1 MALSPSAFV
10 SKYQKVTVNE
20 KAAVQTHFNEL
31 CELLQVPKPLDYDP
45 TGSEY
50 RFEKHVVK
58 TTGKK
63 GYADVW
69 WAGHFGWEYKGPEAN
84 GDLKKAYTQLLTYR
98 EDLQN
103 PPLLVV
109 SDMKTIQVHTNFT
122 GTQKEITV
130 YTLEDL
136 LDEGKRQALARIWT
150 DPQTFNPTKRIEI
163 ATEAAVADL
172 AKVSE
177 VLRRDEAD
185 TEAIADFLV
194 RVMFT
199 LFAEDMELI
208 PSGTFTRLLT
218 EALKHDEDFKPMCE
232 ELFEAMKVGK
242 RTLAGRIPY
251 INGGVFENTSA
262 PDLKGSEIRILRDAA
277 RRDWRQIDP
286 TIFGTLFELVLDPEK
301 RWQRGAHYTPL
312 SDILDV
318 VEPVIMRPL
327 RAEWDALRLEL
338 VPLVQEVEEARRKGG
353 GLFAEGGLGQTQIDE
368 AAGRLRVFQ
377 ARLASVTVLDAAMG
391 SGNFLYVT
399 LRLLLD
405 LELEVRATIRT
416 LTEQEAEAVPPLVSP
431 RQLLGMEINKYAHEI
446 AGMVLWIGYL
456 QWLREH
462 GEKRRESP
470 VLDRLPGLVCQDAVM
485 DGDRVREWP
494 AAEFIVG
501 NPPFLGNS
509 PMREQLGSD
518 NVDALRK
525 AYGERIPGFSD
536 FVCYW
541 FEKAREQ
548 VAAGKT
554 KRVGLI
560 ATNSIRGGKNRV
572 VMERIQRDANIFR
585 AWPDRAWT
593 QDGAAVR
600 VSVVMFDD
608 GSDPERVLLHHEGDE
623 RNVKTRTEAVR
634 VVASINPDLSIGASL
649 EQAPKLKENAGR
661 AFIGVLPT
669 GTFDLPGEKARS
681 WLTLPN
687 TSGVSN
693 ADVIKRFIVGED
705 ITEGSKDRY
714 TIDFTGLTEKQATE
728 YEEPFEYVK
737 TYVKPKR
744 DQNNRKA
751 YRERWWL
758 YAEVR
763 PGMLSK
769 LSGLSRFIA
778 TSRVSKFRT
787 FVYLPSDV
795 VPDNALVVIAADDDF
810 TFGVL
815 NSHLHSSWAFR
826 LGTFMGKG
834 NDTRYT
840 PSTTFETFPFPK
852 PNAAQR
858 EAIEKA
864 ARQLENVRAML
875 LTKEDPYRKANAE
888 TSSAKKLLT
897 LTGAYNLLTTYRTSG
912 SEVIVGVK
920 ALARAHDA
928 LDKEVAAAYGWAWP
942 LTDDELLE
950 KLLALNLECAALEAE
965 AAVTLAE
972 VETQCKANE
981 KTAKAAAKQAAGKKV
996 DSSAV
1001 SQA

>member
-1 MALSPSAFV
+1 M
-10 SKYQKVTVNE
+10 
-20 KAAVQTHFNEL
+20 QTHFNEL

-69 WAGHFGWEYKGPEAN
+69 WVGHFGWEYKGPEAN

-103 PPLLVV
+103 PPLMVV

-130 YTLEDL
+130 FTLENL
-136 LDEGKRQALARIWT
+136 LDENKRQELARVWT
-150 DPQTFNPTKRIEI
+150 DPQAFNPTKRIEI

-177 VLRRDEAD
+177 VLRKDEAD

-199 LFAEDMELI
+199 MFAEDMELI

-218 EALKHDEDFKPMCE
+218 EALKHEEDFKPMCE

-242 RTLAGRIPY
+242 STLAGRIPY

-286 TIFGTLFELVLDPEK
+286 TIFGTLFELVIDPER
-301 RWQRGAHYTPL
+301 RWQLGAHYTPL

-327 RAEWDALRLEL
+327 RAEWDALRQEL
-338 VPLVQEVEEARRKGG
+338 VPLIQEVEEARRKGG
-353 GLFAEGGLGQTQIDE
+353 GLFVEDGLGQTQIDE
-368 AAGRLRVFQ
+368 AVSRLRAFQ
-377 ARLASVTVLDAAMG
+377 ARLARVTVLDAAMG

-416 LTEQEAEAVPPLVSP
+416 LTEQEAVAVPPLISP

-470 VLDRLPGLVCQDAVM
+470 VLDKLPGLVCHDAVM
-485 DGDRVREWP
+485 DGDKVREWP
-494 AAEFIVG
+494 IAEFIVG
-501 NPPFLGNS
+501 NPPFLGYS

-525 AYGERIPGFSD
+525 AYGGRIPGFSD

-560 ATNSIRGGKNRV
+560 ATNSIRGNKNRV
-572 VMERIQRDANIFR
+572 VLERIQRDANIFR

-623 RNVKTRTEAVR
+623 RDVKARTEAAQM
-634 VVASINPDLSIGASL
+634 VASINPDLSTGASL
-649 EQAPKLKENAGR
+649 EQAQKLKENSGR
-661 AFIGVLPT
+661 AFIGVVP
-669 GTFDLPGEKARS
+669 GGEFDIPGEKARA

-693 ADVIKRFIVGED
+693 ADVIKRFLVGED

-714 TIDFTGLTEKQATE
+714 TIDFNGLTEAQAAE
-728 YEEPFEYVK
+728 YEEPFEHVVQK
-737 TYVKPKR
+737 VKPKKL
-744 DQNNRKA
+744 QMNRA
-751 YRERWWL
+751 ARREKWWG
-758 YAEVR
+758 YNESAG
-763 PGMLSK
+763 GMRRAVASLA
-769 LSGLSRFIA
+769 RFIG
-778 TSRVSKFRT
+778 TSRVSKYRT
-787 FVYLPSDV
+787 FAWLEGDV
-795 VPDNALVVIAADDDF
+795 IADGALTVIAADDDF
-810 TFGVL
+810 MFGVL
-815 NSHLHSSWAFR
+815 NSHLHNIWAFR

-852 PNAAQR
+852 PDTAQH

-864 ARQLENVRAML
+864 ARQVENVRAML

-888 TSSAKKLLT
+888 TSSTKKLLT
-897 LTGAYNLLTTYRTSG
+897 LTGAYNLLTTYRESG
-912 SEVIVGVK
+912 LEVIVGVK

-928 LDKEVAAAYGWAWP
+928 LDTAVAAAYGWTWP

-950 KLLALNLECAALEAE
+950 KLLALNLERAALEAG
-965 AAVTLAE
+965 AAATLAE
-972 VETQCKANE
+972 VEAQRKADE
-981 KTAKAAAKQAAGKKV
+981 KTMKIRANHEAAAAK
-996 DSSAV
+996 SATT
-1001 SQA
+1001 S